1 MLGVLLLFLW
11 EDVEESSLLLLL
23 LLWSLIRR
31 DDFLD
36 GGDLGSI
43 VLILL
48 IIDGLLDTHLLVLVA
63 LIDYFDLIITGKF
76 CLIYLDED
84 SLFIFILLLCLLLL
98 KNPLLKVS

>member
-1 MLGVLLLFLW
+1 LLGVLLLFLW

-23 LLWSLIRR
+23 LLWSIRR

-36 GGDLGSI
+36 DGDLGSI

-48 IIDGLLDTHLLVLVA
+48 IIDGFLDTHLLVLVA